1 MCSDIKRELAE
12 SEEVETQIN
21 RMAELRNEL
30 QAILTEEK
38 QEGVGGH
45 LVFMYEVALW
55 RRSGEHW
62 TVISY
67 LCNNLHVPLSI
78 SSIIWYRYQSKGIQ

>member
-1 MCSDIKRELAE
+1 MCSDIKRDLAE
-12 SEEVETQIN
+12 SEEVETRIN

-45 LVFMYEVALW
+45 LMFMYEAALW

-62 TVISY
+62 TVISC
-67 LCNNLHVPLSI
+67 LCNNLRMCLCQQAV
-78 SSIIWYRYQSKGIQ
+78 